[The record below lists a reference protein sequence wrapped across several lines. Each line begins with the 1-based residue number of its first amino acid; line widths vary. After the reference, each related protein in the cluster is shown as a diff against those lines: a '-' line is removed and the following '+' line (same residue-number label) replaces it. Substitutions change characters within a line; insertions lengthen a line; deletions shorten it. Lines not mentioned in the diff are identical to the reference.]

1 MVAGLG
7 FDQVGKKNWEEVP
20 VLELVRLVTVTGEW
34 VAPKGTVATI
44 WVAVADTSCAWAAPK
59 RTTLFAAVASKFVP
73 VIVTVAPAAAF
84 TGAIELIVTLGF
96 TITVMAVRAPSQP
109 VALLR

>member
-20 VLELVRLVTVTGEW
+20 VLELVKLVTDTGAW

-44 WVAVADTSCAWAAPK
+44 WVAVADTNCAWAAPK

-73 VIVTVAPAAAF
+73 VIVTVAPGIAF
-84 TGAIELIVTLGF
+84 TGEIEVIVNVGLTV
-96 TITVMAVRAPSQP
+96 TVMAVRGPSQP